1 MASAL
6 RSYAYAQARVRARL
20 GRLVGRRALEALAAA
35 PDEAGVLR
43 ELEARGRPD
52 LDESVIRA
60 FDDVLAMLAGAP
72 AEVVARY
79 RDRHEWENVAVLLR
93 GAERG
98 LPANEVLPLLQPVG
112 ELGTTPAG
120 RMVAEAGS
128 LEEAVARLPAQPY
141 GELLRRVVAA
151 APRGAVERFR
161 LEAVAEREA
170 WERIWRA
177 VESLGTT
184 ERRSA
189 ARVLGTKLD
198 CVGLLR
204 FLRLRS
210 ERGLGPEELLALAIR
225 AGHRIGQ
232 RERALLAHQP
242 PSEWSSRLSHT
253 PYAGA
258 LEAWRDATA
267 VEAGLSR
274 VVRAAARRELAGTP
288 FRIGLILAYLLLLEL
303 QASDLR
309 RVREGRRLGRSAEW
323 VCSGLVSG
331 DA

>member
-1 MASAL
+1 MATAL
-6 RSYAYAQARVRARL
+6 RDYAFAQARVRARL
-20 GRLVGRRALEALAAA
+20 GRLASRRALETLAAV
-35 PDEAGVLR
+35 PDQEGVLR

-52 LDESVIRA
+52 LGESVIRA
-60 FDDVLAMLAGAP
+60 FDDVLAMLAAAP
-72 AEVVARY
+72 GEVVARY

-98 LPANEVLPLLQPVG
+98 LRADEVLPLLQPVG
-112 ELGTTPAG
+112 VLGTTPVG
-120 RMVAEAGS
+120 RAVAEAGS
-128 LEEAVARLPAQPY
+128 LAEAVARLPAQPY
-141 GELLRRVVAA
+141 GELLRRVAAA

-170 WERIWRA
+170 WERIWAA
-177 VESLGTT
+177 VASLGAA

-198 CVGLLR
+198 CVSLLR
-204 FLRLRS
+204 FLRLRT
-210 ERGLGPEELLALAIR
+210 EHGLGPEELLALAIR
-225 AGHRIGQ
+225 AGHRIGR

-242 PSEWSSRLSHT
+242 PSEWSSRLART
-253 PYAGA
+253 PYARA
-258 LEAWRDATA
+258 LEPWADATA

-274 VVRAAARRELAGTP
+274 VVRVAARRELAGSP
-288 FRIGLILAYLLLLEL
+288 FRIGLFLAYLVLLEL

-309 RVREGRRLGRSAEW
+309 RVLEGRRLGRSAEW
-323 VCSGLVSG
+323 VCSGFVSG